1 MEDRERR
8 PREIQEA
15 IRHVL
20 LHEWDPLGVSQCP
33 ETQDEYDSYVGGVYR
48 LLASGASVAEI
59 DQHLRHIEVREMGL
73 YGATD
78 RSAAATKLV
87 ALNVRLQGGSS

>member
-8 PREIQEA
+8 AREIQEA

-33 ETQDEYDSYVGGVYR
+33 EAQDEYDSYVGGVYR
-48 LLASGASVAEI
+48 LLASGAAVAEI
-59 DQHLRHIEVREMGL
+59 DQHLRDIEVRLMGL
-73 YGATD
+73 CGATD
-78 RSAAATKLV
+78 RSAVAQKLLS
-87 ALNVRLQGGSS
+87 LNARLQRGAS